1 MNISVNIKL
10 KDVCLVTAGVVAG
23 AAAVALFSGCSAK
36 RMKKEIV
43 NAQTNMLRKE
53 IKEDIKKAIKVDDI
67 VKEIKGEIKGSIID
81 DTLEEMTDKT
91 ARFMAKVDI
100 RLGKYE
106 TKLDKMAEEVIN
118 FDARVGKIVN
128 GAVKTV
134 AGAMIKGGEDN
145 ED

>member
-23 AAAVALFSGCSAK
+23 AAAVALFSGCSAR

-43 NAQTNMLRKE
+43 NTQTNMLRKE

-67 VKEIKGEIKGSIID
+67 VKEIEGEIKGSIID
-81 DTLEEMTDKT
+81 DTVSELNEKNKT
-91 ARFMAKVDI
+91 FMAEVRV
-100 RLGKYE
+100 RLNRYE
-106 TKLDKMAEEVIN
+106 KELNKMSEEVLN

-134 AGAMIKGGEDN
+134 AGVMIKGGEDD